1 MGGIFE
7 QMFGMGGP
15 GGPRGG
21 KRKMRV
27 KPIARQVEVT
37 LADVYN
43 GKTIDLNVER
53 QRICGA
59 CNGIG
64 GTDKDAV

>member
-1 MGGIFE
+1 
-7 QMFGMGGP
+7 MGGP
-15 GGPRGG
+15 GGRGG

-43 GKTIDLNVER
+43 GKTIELNVER
-53 QRICGA
+53 QRICAA
-59 CNGIG
+59 CKGIG